1 MNSEDNNP
9 TIQNKI
15 SSLVE
20 ERGWNQEEF
29 ARITR
34 LHRHTIR
41 KILLGPAFKLR
52 NATIESCARAL
63 GISVH
68 DLHHRPLDLLLHQI
82 RQSNVPELGKHFQ
95 RLQDQAYQPD
105 LKSWIERNPE
115 RARTLSS
122 KDADEL
128 VLFQKS
134 GNFNT
139 SSLEA
144 FVIRLERKRRL
155 LEKINHL
162 KSSKNLEIL
171 EQMVD
176 LMHQQSP
183 SKSEQA

>member
-1 MNSEDNNP
+1 MNSEDNTP

-41 KILLGPAFKLR
+41 KILLGPAFQLR
-52 NATIESCARAL
+52 NATVESCARAL

-68 DLHHRPLDLLLHQI
+68 DLHHRPLDFLLNQI
-82 RQSNVPELGKHFQ
+82 RQSNVSELGKHFQ

-122 KDADEL
+122 KDADEI
-128 VLFQKS
+128 VLFQKT

-162 KSSKNLEIL
+162 KSSKHLEIL